1 MINMAEQEFAYF
13 LGCIMNNR
21 YPGIEKATRILF
33 DNLDVGLKDMEGAS
47 CCPAPGVFGSF
58 DRTTWAAIAARN
70 ITIAEEQGNDIMTE
84 CNGCF
89 GSLFETN
96 HMLHEDEEMKE
107 KINKVLEEVGREF
120 KGEVN
125 VRHFAEILYNDV
137 GMDKLA
143 ESVTKPLNLN
153 VAVHY
158 GCHFLKPSSEIG
170 IDDPIK
176 PTILD
181 ELVEITG
188 AKSVPYKDKMM
199 CCGAGGG
206 LRSRDIDVT
215 ADFTKEKLTNM
226 REAGV
231 DAIVN
236 VCPFCHLQFDVGQV
250 EVNDKFGTDFEIPV
264 FHLAQLFG
272 MAMGLG
278 GDELTLDAHQIC
290 TDSAMEKCWDFSE
303 MDEITGGE

>member
-1 MINMAEQEFAYF
+1 MEIAYF

-33 DNLDVGLKDMEGAS
+33 EKLDIELKDMDGAS

-58 DRTTWAAIAARN
+58 DKKTWASIAARN
-70 ITIAEEQGNDIMTE
+70 ITIAEDMNADIMTE

-96 HMLHEDEEMKE
+96 HMLKEDPEMKDE
-107 KINKVLEEVGREF
+107 INAVLAEAGREY
-120 KGEVN
+120 KGSVN
-125 VRHFAEILYNDV
+125 VRHFAEVLYNEV
-137 GMDKLA
+137 GLDKIA
-143 ESVTKPLNLN
+143 ELVENPVNLN

-158 GCHFLKPSSEIG
+158 GCHFLRPSDEIQ
-170 IDDPIK
+170 IDNAEK

-181 ELVEITG
+181 EIIEATG

-215 ADFTKEKLTNM
+215 LSFTQEKLTNM
-226 REAGV
+226 KEAGV

-236 VCPFCHLQFDVGQV
+236 VCPFCHLQFDVGQTEV
-250 EVNDKFGTDFEIPV
+250 EKKYGEKFGIPV
-264 FHLAQLFG
+264 FHLAQILG
-272 MAMGLG
+272 LAMGLG
-278 GDELTLDAHQIC
+278 SDELTLDSHLID
-290 TDSAMEKCWDFSE
+290 TDPALAKAASE
-303 MDEITGGE
+303 YDEVAGGE